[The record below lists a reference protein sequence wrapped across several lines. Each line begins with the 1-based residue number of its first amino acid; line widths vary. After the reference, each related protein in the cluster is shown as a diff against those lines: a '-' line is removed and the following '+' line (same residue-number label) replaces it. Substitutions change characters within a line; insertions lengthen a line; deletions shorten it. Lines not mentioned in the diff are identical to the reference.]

1 MGRALNLVSGQDN
14 YDDFFNMDLGKYD
27 PVNIITDLTKIL
39 LVNGSVE
46 LVVSN
51 IVLEHIYD

>member
-1 MGRALNLVSGQDN
+1 VGRALNLVSGQDN
-14 YDDFFNMDLGKYD
+14 YDDSFNMDLGKYD
-27 PVNIITDLTKIL
+27 SVNIITDFTKIL
-39 LVNGSVE
+39 LFNGSVE